1 MFYYYLLK
9 YGQHVVPF
17 ISLRLGYAVCWL
29 VGWACITYRFLWA
42 PSFCGDRGTGCGCG
56 ESRALPFPCSALA
69 QRLTGGEIPASH
81 ELRETGRGVNCRSA
95 ASHYRKLSR
104 FPRNGWRAVLLA

>member
-1 MFYYYLLK
+1 
-9 YGQHVVPF
+9 V
-17 ISLRLGYAVCWL
+17 LR
-29 VGWACITYRFLWA
+29 F
-42 PSFCGDRGTGCGCG
+42 GT
-56 ESRALPFPCSALA
+56 AAD
-69 QRLTGGEIPASH
+69 GGEIPASH